1 MKAPTPSRIERHN
14 KRRQLI
20 IDTALRLMIK
30 HGLDQVS
37 IVDIAKESQL
47 GPGQIYRCFRDKDEI
62 IENMILQITD
72 KRMHG
77 LGFNR
82 QDHKIK
88 AEELASGYPNN
99 IGPDELNLLY
109 EVLNAS
115 RNIKINEVLTA
126 SEQKMQKQGQSILTE
141 YYKNA
146 SKEEIRAISEVI
158 ATLTEG
164 VISRKAKGF
173 SDDVDQ
179 DILEKIYIAMLQAID
194 SVFCNR
200 DKLNIK

>member
-1 MKAPTPSRIERHN
+1 MKAPTLSRIEKHN

-20 IDTALRLMIK
+20 INTALQLTIA

-37 IVDIAKESQL
+37 IVDIAKESKL

-62 IENMILQITD
+62 IENMILNITD
-72 KRMHG
+72 KRMQG

-82 QDHKIK
+82 HDNKIK

-99 IGPDELNLLY
+99 IDQDELNLLY

-115 RNIKINEVLTA
+115 RNKKINDVLATT
-126 SEQKMQKQGQSILTE
+126 EQKMQKQGQTILNE

-146 SKEEIRAISEVI
+146 SKEEIRAISEVV

-164 VISRKAKGF
+164 VIFRKAKGF
-173 SDDVDQ
+173 SDDVDP
-179 DILEKIYIAMLQAID
+179 DILEKIYGAMLQAID
-194 SVFCNR
+194 SLFCNR
-200 DKLNIK
+200 DIEK